1 MLCYNVLAASCVFR
15 FIFIIFI
22 VPCFHYFYAI
32 EVEHCHSCA
41 FIVSFCFAAFVMS
54 IVTVVNVLLVIVNIY
69 MSARRSYE
77 TNEFKDKLRKINK
90 KELLVIVFFIILF
103 LLFLFPKHESVFS
116 RFFLLPIL
124 IILLNI
130 SLLKI
135 TIYKNEKA
143 QYRNAPT
150 KSNISKS
157 TTL

>member
-124 IILLNI
+124 FFSGCIPIPFFALVDILFFFE
-130 SLLKI
+130 SEKEDGMKLK
-135 TIYKNEKA
+135 
-143 QYRNAPT
+143 
-150 KSNISKS
+150 
-157 TTL
+157 